1 MPVVAVLFG
10 LTKRTLVGRPM
21 QSEHL
26 GHTLLP
32 KKIAL
37 PVFASDALSSVA
49 YATEEIL
56 IVLSVGGLALLHFT
70 PYIAGAVALLML
82 VVVASYRQNV
92 HVYTSGGG
100 DYENAST
107 NLGPKVGL
115 AVASAL
121 MVDYTLTVAV
131 SVSAGVANL
140 ASAVTALSPHV
151 TIISV
156 AVVAAIAVMN
166 LRGVR
171 ESGTA
176 FAIPTY
182 CFIAVVGLLILW
194 GIARITLGH
203 HLVSESAHVDV
214 ASPRAFVGLALVFVL
229 LKAFSSGCTALTGV
243 EAISNGVPAFRPPKS
258 KNAATT
264 LALLGLIAVAM
275 FAGVT
280 VLALISHVHICGPG
294 VTCTGLP
301 HGQAQRTVIA
311 QVGRAVF
318 GGSSPLFFALAFVT
332 ALILVLAAN
341 TAFNGFPVLASIL
354 ARDGY
359 LPRQLHNRGDRLAFS
374 NGILLLSGFAIL
386 LIVVFNASPTRLIQL
401 YIIGVFVSFVCSQ
414 TGMIRHWNR
423 SLKVTTDQRQR
434 RHMQRSRVI
443 NTIGACFTGVVL
455 AIVLTTK
462 FASGAWIVVV
472 AMPVIWMTMRGIHAH
487 YASVAIEL
495 TPPQDQAVTLPAS
508 NRAIVLVSKLH
519 LPTLRAL
526 AYARATQPSHLEA
539 VTVSVDDA
547 ETARLRDEWERADI
561 PVPLTVVAS
570 PYRDIT
576 KPVLAYVSRLRKQ
589 SPRDVVTVFIP
600 EYVLGHWWE
609 QLLHNQSALR
619 LKARL
624 LLQPGV
630 IVASVPYQLRSA
642 TRAHPPVHS
651 SQGRQGHD
659 DAKPEASPTF
669 ATLDALGVP
678 QQWGLTRLRHQIAVA
693 REQIQAEELRAR
705 MAHVG
710 ATPIAELGDRDLAQ
724 VAGALRAVTVRPRG
738 NSPAVQADM
747 WDGSG
752 SITLVWL
759 GRRHIPGIEP
769 GRHLVVK
776 GRIAN
781 LRGAR
786 TMFNPSYELR
796 PSGGDSS
803 DPRHVNR

>member
-1 MPVVAVLFG
+1 VAFLFG
-10 LTKRTLVGRPM
+10 LTKRVLVGRPM

-56 IVLSVGGLALLHFT
+56 IVLSVGGLALVGYT
-70 PYIAGAVALLML
+70 PWIGAAVGLLML

-92 HVYTSGGG
+92 HAYPSGGG
-100 DYENAST
+100 DYEVASN
-107 NLGPKVGL
+107 NLGPRVGL

-140 ASAVTALSPHV
+140 ASAFRVLAPHV
-151 TIISV
+151 ALISV
-156 AVVAAIAVMN
+156 IVVAVIALMN

-171 ESGTA
+171 ESGIA

-182 CFIAVVGLLILW
+182 CFVAAVGLMIIW
-194 GIARITLGH
+194 GVIKLAAGGQ
-203 HLVSESAHVDV
+203 VASESQHVQV
-214 ASPRAFVGLALVFVL
+214 LSPHQFAGLALIFVL

-264 LALLGLIAVAM
+264 LAMLGGIAVAM

-280 VLALISHVHICGPG
+280 ALALVSHVHVCSVGE
-294 VTCTGLP
+294 VCRGLP
-301 HGQAQRTVIA
+301 HGPQRTVIA

-318 GGSSPLFFALAFVT
+318 GGSSPLFYVLQLFT

-354 ARDGY
+354 SRDGY

-386 LIVVFNASPTRLIQL
+386 LIVAFNASPTRLIQL

-423 SLKVTTDQRQR
+423 NLRVATDVRAR
-434 RHMQRSRVI
+434 RHMKRTRVI

-455 AIVLTTK
+455 VIVLVSK

-472 AMPVIWMTMRGIHAH
+472 AMPAIWLTMRSIHRH
-487 YASVAIEL
+487 YASVAVEL
-495 TPPQDQAVTLPAS
+495 APPADRPVTLPAS

-539 VTVSVDDA
+539 VTVCVDEA
-547 ETARLRDEWERADI
+547 ETARLREEWERADI

-576 KPVLAYVSRLRKQ
+576 KPVVSYVSRMRKQ
-589 SPRDVVTVFIP
+589 SPRDVVTVFVP

-624 LLQPGV
+624 LLLPGV
-630 IVASVPYQLRSA
+630 IVASVPYQLKSA
-642 TRAHPPVHS
+642 RTDLLVHASPAPPA
-651 SQGRQGHD
+651 GRFISA
-659 DAKPEASPTF
+659 DAKA
-669 ATLDALGVP
+669 AALPFSSKAADPDDVHES
-678 QQWGLTRLRHQIAVA
+678 GLARLRHHIAA
-693 REQIQAEELRAR
+693 AHEQIQAEELQAR
-705 MAHVG
+705 VANVHAM
-710 ATPIAELGDRDLAQ
+710 PIADLADRDQAE
-724 VAGALRAVTVRPRG
+724 VVGTLRAVTVRPRG
-738 NSPAVQADM
+738 NSPALQAEL

-752 SITLVWL
+752 SVTLVWL
-759 GRRHIPGIEP
+759 GRRSIPGIEP
-769 GRHLVVK
+769 GRHVTVR
-776 GRIAN
+776 GRVGSH
-781 LRGAR
+781 RGAR
-786 TMFNPSYELR
+786 TIFNPGYELR
-796 PSGGDSS
+796 PSGGDTAE
-803 DPRHVNR
+803 PLHVKR